1 MPTASGHTSAISA
14 KRVLDKKIKD
24 LTGERIGVVEDLILD
39 KLSNNIMFAV
49 VSFGGMLGMGEKY
62 FPLPWSLLTYDVSDG
77 NYIVNV
83 SRDQLEKA
91 PAYTVEELTEDDGE
105 KYRVKAFE
113 FYNEA
118 RY

>member
-1 MPTASGHTSAISA
+1 MPTASGHTSAINV
-14 KRVLDKKIKD
+14 KRVLDKTVKD
-24 LTGERIGVVEDLILD
+24 LTGEKIGVVEDLIVD

-49 VSFGGMLGMGEKY
+49 VSFGGVLGMGEKY

-83 SRDQLEKA
+83 SRDQLKKA
-91 PAYTVEELTEDDGE
+91 PADEVEELTKDDAE

-113 FYNEA
+113 FYSDA